1 MYISICTGIRFTR
14 ITAAVIH
21 GIVEH
26 ADGERSLSSG
36 SGGAMDALRG
46 AGASMDRAYVLYG
59 YYGEVIPDITRAIM
73 VAAIIPGTSYGYDR
87 PFNRLNLPLIALM
100 ALARLPYY

>member
-1 MYISICTGIRFTR
+1 MRTGSDLYL
-14 ITAAVIH
+14 AVPAGQWMH
-21 GIVEH
+21 Y
-26 ADGERSLSSG
+26 GERE
-36 SGGAMDALRG
+36 LRWI
-46 AGASMDRAYVLYG
+46 APMCCTAIT
-59 YYGEVIPDITRAIM
+59 GEVIPDITRAIM